1 PDGNR
6 SVRIQMEN
14 QPASEMLLWLQAMEE
29 KGLTLATMEMSA
41 GDKPGTASL
50 RATLAR

>member
-1 PDGNR
+1 MR
-6 SVRIQMEN
+6 VQLEN
-14 QPASEMLLWLQAMEE
+14 QPASPMLMWLQSLEQ

-50 RATLAR
+50 RATLTR